1 MKYIII
7 IILCIYIRKMFDFF
21 GFKYSLFSEQF
32 ELLIEMADLTCEFCN
47 QTFETWVEKTMH
59 QLQMHPLS
67 SWYEEMD
74 QVPPS
79 SADQLITEMLNVDSE
94 NLESTFN
101 MDLLTPEFEE
111 GENST
116 QNMLN
121 HILELDE
128 VEFLSNLPPMVE
140 EGTHTVEKGATQK
153 RKSSSDDCT
162 IPQKCQKI
170 SVIMPN
176 TDVLRTSVIV
186 QNPNVP
192 QPQAAQL
199 DHEPQIGT
207 GNDAGSQ
214 LEPEKEKNPQIGTGN
229 DAGSQLEPE
238 KEKNRQMGTGNDA
251 GSQPEGRPEEE
262 FADKTAFNGKL
273 FVRRY
278 KHRGSHDI
286 LVAGKKYEQRIK
298 NKLED

>member
-1 MKYIII
+1 MVDI
-7 IILCIYIRKMFDFF
+7 F

-128 VEFLSNLPPMVE
+128 VEFLSNLSPMVE
-140 EGTHTVEKGATQK
+140 EGTHTVEKGATHK

-162 IPQKCQKI
+162 IPQKYQKI

-199 DHEPQIGT
+199 DH
-207 GNDAGSQ
+207 DH
-214 LEPEKEKNPQIGTGN
+214 K
-229 DAGSQLEPE
+229 
-238 KEKNRQMGTGNDA
+238 
-251 GSQPEGRPEEE
+251 
-262 FADKTAFNGKL
+262 
-273 FVRRY
+273 
-278 KHRGSHDI
+278 
-286 LVAGKKYEQRIK
+286 
-298 NKLED
+298 